1 MEDFWKVAKIA
12 LGVGCILLGLLRQE
26 FTPLGLTTELVW
38 GKQGRIPR
46 WVAGPFYILMRILIL
61 DLALTGK

>member
-1 MEDFWKVAKIA
+1 MDLWKVAKIV

-26 FTPLGLTTELVW
+26 FTPLGWTTELVW